1 MKPNYFFPPLLHEL
15 VNYSDFAGC
24 QVENSVTNV
33 RRHKRIS
40 KFCIGTSSNFL
51 TVMLAMWLKVLV
63 VTNGREIN
71 I

>member
-1 MKPNYFFPPLLHEL
+1 MKPNYFPPLLHEL

-24 QVENSVTNV
+24 QVENTLANV
-33 RRHKRIS
+33 VINVFRSFVLELVI
-40 KFCIGTSSNFL
+40 
-51 TVMLAMWLKVLV
+51 TVMLAVWLKYVLKVLG